1 MIPMI
6 IIKEVKVVEK
16 NSEEYGI
23 NEEILMENAGKGSAE
38 AILKI
43 IPKNKKILIACGT
56 GNNGGDGMVC
66 ARYLKDYREVT
77 VWLIEKP
84 ENIKTSLA
92 KKNFEKIYG
101 KLKIEYG
108 KDISLYISKDTVII
122 DALLGTGIKGQL
134 KDPYKK
140 AVEEINK
147 SNCEIISLDVP
158 TGLGATPSIKPNI
171 TLTMHDIKEG
181 MNEENS
187 GEIHIINIGIPK
199 EAVMYTG
206 KGETILYPIPDQDC
220 KKGDNGKVAII
231 AGGPYTGAAYFTSMA
246 ALKIGTDLVYSFVP
260 EKIYGT
266 MCSYTPDIIFVPYKG
281 DFLNENILPIFNEKD
296 YNAIALGNGI
306 GREKKVIEIAK
317 QIVKNCSKPIVI
329 DADGLYAI
337 KDEIDVIKNKKIVL
351 TPHRGEFQYTFGEV
365 VPEDLEGKVQ
375 LVEKY
380 AKKYGVTIL
389 LKGKIDIIS
398 DGTHT
403 KLNKTGNSRMAVG
416 GTGDILAGI
425 VAGLMAKGLN
435 PFDASRLGAYFNGY
449 LGDIVFARKRY
460 AMTSKDMIDGFSEM
474 YVGLNL

>member
-1 MIPMI
+1 MPMI
-6 IIKEVKVVEK
+6 TNKEVKVVEK
-16 NSEEYGI
+16 NSEEYGV

-38 AILKI
+38 VILKI
-43 IPKNKKILIACGT
+43 IPENKKILIACGT

-77 VWLIEKP
+77 VWLIDKP
-84 ENIKTSLA
+84 ENIKTPLA
-92 KKNFEKIYG
+92 KKNFEKLNG

-108 KDISLYISKDTVII
+108 KGISSYISKDTVIV

-134 KDPYKK
+134 KEPYKK
-140 AVEEINK
+140 AVEEINE

-199 EAVMYTG
+199 EATIYTG
-206 KGETILYPIPDQDC
+206 KGEILLYPLPDQNC

-246 ALKIGTDLVYSFVP
+246 ALKIGTDLVYAYVP

-266 MCSYTPDIIFVPYKG
+266 MCSYTPDIIFVPYQG
-281 DFLNENILPIFNEKD
+281 DFLNEGILPLLNEKD
-296 YNAIALGNGI
+296 YNAIAIGNGI
-306 GREKKVIEIAK
+306 GREKKTIDVAK
-317 QIVKNCSKPIVI
+317 QIVKMYSKPMVI
-329 DADGLYAI
+329 DADGLFAI
-337 KDEIDVIKNKKIVL
+337 KDELEAIKNKKIVL

-365 VPEDLEGKVQ
+365 VPDDLDGKIQ

-380 AKKYGVTIL
+380 AKKYNVTIL

-398 DGTHT
+398 NGTRT

-416 GTGDILAGI
+416 GTGDILAGM

-435 PFDASRLGAYFNGY
+435 PFDASRLGAYLNGH
-449 LGDIVFARKRY
+449 LGDLVFSRKRY

-474 YVGLNL
+474 YIGLNL